1 MKKITCL
8 VLSFCIILGGL
19 APCYAA
25 DFMPITGSALAIG
38 PQFKAVSDINGSVSI
53 TASGSST
60 DPYYVKPVSA
70 SASRYYVNSVGNAV
84 SSSVTVDSFAHLV
97 TDITYS
103 IAQSVG
109 YIGNRITYLMSAYL
123 DPIMSDVDDIR
134 RYLNV
139 DYYQLLND
147 ILSAV
152 QSNGSLGSPFVP
164 YFMPDPNNFDYTGA
178 GFREFTVYSANNDG
192 VTSTSRN
199 RDNFIRILRDYLGAD
214 NALFYQSFR
223 RLFNYVITSDY
234 ANENYQKVFNMN
246 TGTEYSLPVRSI
258 WVDIRYIN
266 RFLTAL
272 IYRVTGEPLTDGV
285 ITTYNNQTITADKA
299 LTLKQY
305 LYLLGENISTA
316 VGRLAFVLAND
327 QDITLRNNTAD
338 QVSALTTNFTSSGS
352 PSKVSAG
359 DIGTMASGAAEL
371 KSGFSSSAN
380 ASDAFRGFST
390 SGQDER
396 WNWFSQDILNSLDTT
411 SSNNRSLKSNNDFTN
426 FSSEYYN
433 EVMRY
438 AD

>member
-1 MKKITCL
+1 MKKVTCL
-8 VLSFCIILGGL
+8 VLSLCIFFGGL
-19 APCYAA
+19 APCFAA
-25 DFMPITGSALAIG
+25 DLTTGSSIKFRDNSLDL
-38 PQFKAVSDINGSVSI
+38 KAVTAEINY
-53 TASGSST
+53 SS
-60 DPYYVKPVSA
+60 
-70 SASRYYVNSVGNAV
+70 
-84 SSSVTVDSFAHLV
+84 
-97 TDITYS
+97 
-103 IAQSVG
+103 
-109 YIGNRITYLMSAYL
+109 
-123 DPIMSDVDDIR
+123 
-134 RYLNV
+134 YLNSIIS
-139 DYYQLLND
+139 LLSSESG
-147 ILSAV
+147 ILSAISV
-152 QSNGSLGSPFVP
+152 NTSNTYSVLNTGLALIRSDIQSIITNGLDIKFTSPFVP

-246 TGTEYSLPVRSI
+246 TGAEYSLPVRSV

-272 IYRVTGEPLTDGV
+272 IYRVTGEPLQNGI
-285 ITTYNNQTITADKA
+285 ITKYDNTTISADKS

-305 LYLLGENISTA
+305 LYLLGENVTSSL
-316 VGRLAFVLAND
+316 GRLAYVLAND
-327 QDITLRNNTAD
+327 QDITLHNNTAD
-338 QVSALTTNFTSSGS
+338 QVSALTSSFTSSGS
-352 PSKVSAG
+352 PSKVSAS
-359 DIGTMASGAAEL
+359 DISTMASGAAEL

-396 WNWFSQDILNSLDTT
+396 WNWFSIDILNSLDTT
-411 SSNNRSLKSNNDFTN
+411 GSNNRSLKSNNNFTN